1 MASSPP
7 PFAAFEWLIA
17 WRYLRARR
25 KDGGISVI
33 AWYAL
38 IGVMLGVA
46 TLIVVQAVMIGFREE
61 FTDRILGANPHV
73 TVYQVPEV
81 NEAGGSDRLIADY
94 DGVAGRVAAVPG
106 VTHAAPQIRGQV
118 MAAAQGRNA
127 GVEVIGARA
136 ADLARVPLVARPEIA
151 LGDLGRLDEGIAL
164 GVGVARELGVS
175 VGDVVT
181 LISPQGMETPFGTQP
196 RIVDYEVVYVFGV
209 GRYDIDRTR
218 VYLGLGAAQ
227 SFFDREGGADEIAV
241 TLADPGQADDLR
253 AALLAA
259 AGDRG
264 AIWTWRDASGAFL
277 DALDVERRVMFIILS
292 LVVLIAAMN
301 IISGLVMLVKNKGRD
316 IGILRTMG
324 LTSGSIMRVFFLCG
338 AGIGVTGTVLGVVL
352 GCLFAAYIQEI
363 QALVEWVSGG
373 SVWNP
378 EIRFLTEIPSRL
390 RLGDVVAVAG
400 MALGLSFLITLAP
413 ARNAARLNP
422 VEALR
427 HE

>member
-1 MASSPP
+1 MATSPP

-73 TVYQVPEV
+73 TVYEVPQV

-94 DGVAGRVAAVPG
+94 DGMAGRIAAVPG
-106 VTHAAPQIRGQV
+106 VTHAAPQVRGQV

-127 GVEVIGARA
+127 GVEVIGARV
-136 ADLARVPLVARPEIA
+136 ADLEQVPLVARPEIA

-164 GVGVARELGVS
+164 GVGVAQELGVS
-175 VGDVVT
+175 VGDIVT

-218 VYLGLGAAQ
+218 VYLGLEAAQ

-241 TLADPGQADDLR
+241 TVADPSRVDDLR
-253 AALLAA
+253 VPLLAA
-259 AGDRG
+259 VGDRG
-264 AIWTWRDASGAFL
+264 AIWTWRDASGSFL

-338 AGIGVTGTVLGVVL
+338 AGIGVTGTALGVVL
-352 GCLFAAYIQEI
+352 GCLFAFYIQDI

-390 RLGDVVAVAG
+390 RLGDVAAVAG

-413 ARNAARLNP
+413 ARNAAKLSP

>member
-1 MASSPP
+1 MATSPP

-73 TVYQVPEV
+73 TVYEIPQV
-81 NEAGGSDRLIADY
+81 NEAGGSDRLIADF
-94 DGVAGRVAAVPG
+94 DGLAARIAAVPG

-118 MAAAQGRNA
+118 
-127 GVEVIGARA
+127 IGARV
-136 ADLARVPLVARPEIA
+136 ADLERVPLVAQPEIA
-151 LGDLGRLDEGIAL
+151 LGELGRLDEGIAL
-164 GVGVARELGVS
+164 GVGVAQELGVS
-175 VGDVVT
+175 VGDIVT

-218 VYLGLGAAQ
+218 VYLGLEAAQ

-241 TLADPGQADDLR
+241 TVADPSQVDDLR
-253 AALLAA
+253 VPLLAA
-259 AGDRG
+259 VGERG
-264 AIWTWRDASGAFL
+264 AIWTWRDASGSFL

-338 AGIGVTGTVLGVVL
+338 AGIGVTGTMLGVVL
-352 GCLFAAYIQEI
+352 GCLFAFYIQDI

-390 RLGDVVAVAG
+390 RLWDVAAVAG

-413 ARNAARLNP
+413 ARNAAKLSP

-427 HE
+427 QE